1 MRLSK
6 APRLGNG
13 LRNVFAVDTLQN
25 AVRQSDSSV
34 ARSLPVLSTRTGT
47 TRASGATLLLKAGSR
62 RNTWRRYLI
71 TRSMFAKWKRL
82 SCRSEARM
90 TRACGW

>member
-1 MRLSK
+1 MKSSK
-6 APRLGNG
+6 VTRLGNG

-25 AVRQSDSSV
+25 AVRLSDSSV

-47 TRASGATLLLKAGSR
+47 TRASGATSRLKAGSH

-71 TRSMFAKWKRL
+71 TRSIFAKWKRS
-82 SCRSEARM
+82 SCRLEART